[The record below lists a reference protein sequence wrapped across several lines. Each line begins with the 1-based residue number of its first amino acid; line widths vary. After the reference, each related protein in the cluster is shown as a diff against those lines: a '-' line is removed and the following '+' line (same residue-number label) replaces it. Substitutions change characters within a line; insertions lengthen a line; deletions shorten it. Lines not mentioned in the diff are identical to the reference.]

1 MLQHATETAA
11 QRRCS
16 TFCFLTSFPVA
27 ASFRAAWVWALVLGR
42 RITWCVCRFCNAK
55 CRRGPHYRSAQA
67 VASRKLEQA
76 FMVLMYHS
84 TSHIQQAAWVVFLV
98 VVVID
103 YAILSPSTSFRVS
116 VIGRLPALLLA
127 LSSSLTR
134 FAPRNR

>member
-1 MLQHATETAA
+1 
-11 QRRCS
+11 
-16 TFCFLTSFPVA
+16 
-27 ASFRAAWVWALVLGR
+27 
-42 RITWCVCRFCNAK
+42 
-55 CRRGPHYRSAQA
+55 
-67 VASRKLEQA
+67 
-76 FMVLMYHS
+76 MVLMYHS